1 MPRSAGRVPAPLQA
15 ATPQA
20 GVGLALHAVLK
31 AAASKQGRKSTQGYV
46 ASGYTASPKQ
56 LKPLLA
62 GGAHCSHPRLSP
74 TLAPSWGAAVKQL
87 LPCPDEPADL
97 FQRERK
103 CFFPM
108 RSSSLGEQMPREPR
122 HQRLSEV
129 KHEAKKRPA
138 AQPPAS
144 CPSPRGTLSSPISLS
159 ISHLFHGA
167 AASSFYYSCTA
178 PHTWCYIK
186 RSGNEL

>member
-1 MPRSAGRVPAPLQA
+1 MS
-15 ATPQA
+15 PQTS
-20 GVGLALHAVLK
+20 
-31 AAASKQGRKSTQGYV
+31 SK
-46 ASGYTASPKQ
+46 
-56 LKPLLA
+56 
-62 GGAHCSHPRLSP
+62 
-74 TLAPSWGAAVKQL
+74 
-87 LPCPDEPADL
+87 
-97 FQRERK
+97 ERK

-159 ISHLFHGA
+159 ISHLFRGA

-186 RSGNEL
+186 RSGNELREPQRAVQSFASRCERPRSLGTPQGNPWCVGSVAKTHVGHGPKAARWAGGSACQKQHEASQPERKKNKK